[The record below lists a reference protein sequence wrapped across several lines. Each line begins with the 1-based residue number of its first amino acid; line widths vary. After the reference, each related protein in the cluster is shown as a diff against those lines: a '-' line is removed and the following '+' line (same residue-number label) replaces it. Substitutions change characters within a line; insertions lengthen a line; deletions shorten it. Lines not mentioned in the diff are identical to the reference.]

1 MISKIFQGGGVITK
15 DTPLYMLNT
24 PEKLEKYNSIVKKD
38 YEMRKRLPLIYRIS
52 WFTSTGK

>member
-24 PEKLEKYNSIVKKD
+24 PEKLEKYNKIIEADRFIRNKNLDNINKVD
-38 YEMRKRLPLIYRIS
+38 
-52 WFTSTGK
+52 